1 MSGKLLSFDR
11 VFSAAMVL
19 FVLSYFAYD
28 YFNDSNKDQ
37 VTLQSS
43 SKQNTTIDKPILVKK
58 NVKKSKAQI
67 NSKGDLGNDIVAFG
81 SELLGTPYVE
91 AGCSRDGFDCSGFVY
106 FVYQHHN
113 IQVPRSSA
121 QFENFG
127 VEIPIHD
134 VQKGDLLLFLS
145 PTRNVIGHM
154 GIVSNPKGRDS
165 DFLHSTSGKEM
176 QVVITNLSNSGY
188 AQRFVK
194 AIRVL

>member
-28 YFNDSNKDQ
+28 YFNDSGKEQITQQSELEQKTSVEKPNLIEEKVNKPQ
-37 VTLQSS
+37 VQSRS
-43 SKQNTTIDKPILVKK
+43 TGN
-58 NVKKSKAQI
+58 
-67 NSKGDLGNDIVAFG
+67 LGNDIVAFG
-81 SELLGTPYVE
+81 TELLGTPYVE

-113 IQVPRSSA
+113 IEVPRSSA

-127 VEIPIHD
+127 VEIPIND

-145 PTRNVIGHM
+145 PTRDVIGHM

-176 QVVITNLSNSGY
+176 QVVVTNLSNSGY
-188 AQRFVK
+188 AKRFVK

>member
-28 YFNDSNKDQ
+28 YFNDSRNEQ
-37 VTLQSS
+37 ATQQSS
-43 SKQNTTIDKPILVKK
+43 LEQSTSDNKPIVVKK
-58 NVKKSKAQI
+58 KVKKSK
-67 NSKGDLGNDIVAFG
+67 SKIKSTGDLGNDIVAFG
-81 SELLGTPYVE
+81 TELLGTPYVE

-113 IQVPRSSA
+113 IEVPRSSA

-127 VEIPIHD
+127 VEIPIKD

-145 PTRNVIGHM
+145 PTRDVIGHM
-154 GIVSNPKGRDS
+154 GIVSNPQGRDS

-176 QVVITNLSNSGY
+176 QVVVTNLSNSGY

>member
-37 VTLQSS
+37 VTQQSS
-43 SKQNTTIDKPILVKK
+43 LEQKTSVEKPNLIEEKVNKP
-58 NVKKSKAQI
+58 KAQSRSTG
-67 NSKGDLGNDIVAFG
+67 NLGNDIVAFG
-81 SELLGTPYVE
+81 SELLGTSYVE

>member
-28 YFNDSNKDQ
+28 YFNDSGKEQ
-37 VTLQSS
+37 VTQQSS
-43 SKQNTTIDKPILVKK
+43 LEQKTSVEKPNLIEEKVNKP
-58 NVKKSKAQI
+58 KAQ
-67 NSKGDLGNDIVAFG
+67 SRSTGDLGNDIVAFG
-81 SELLGTPYVE
+81 TELLGTPYVE

-145 PTRNVIGHM
+145 PTRDVIGHM